1 MPFITDRLHDTAPAA
16 QAVQTPPA
24 QSQSHATKSQPLRS
38 RFAFDP
44 DEIKTLLLHHIAGQR
59 KVIESLYQQLKVIK
73 ADLVDNDRP
82 LYVALYIGDTGVGK
96 TEIVRLL
103 AKAIHGDCNQFC
115 RIDMNT
121 LSQSHYSAAITGAPP
136 GYVGSKEGNSL
147 FDADKIAGT
156 ASRPGI
162 VLFDEIEKASPDVAR
177 SLMNILDTGH
187 LRLASGNHQLD
198 FCNSL
203 IFMTSN
209 IGSRTWASAQRRAG
223 KMGFLRRFI
232 FQSPFQ
238 PNRDTV
244 IHDALHAHFDPE
256 FLNRI
261 DRIALFEPLSTE
273 HLDILI
279 ALETA
284 AANQR
289 LRRKS
294 VAIEL
299 DDSAVAFIRQYG
311 FDPLFGARSIKRR
324 YRELV
329 IIPLAEAMITNPPYP
344 EAASTYHAT
353 ENGERLTFTLLPI
366 NDATSTDTHQPLEPK
381 STF

>member
-1 MPFITDRLHDTAPAA
+1 MPFITDRLNHQAQPTRAPLA
-16 QAVQTPPA
+16 
-24 QSQSHATKSQPLRS
+24 QSHAAKSQPLRS

-73 ADLVDNDRP
+73 ADLVDGDRP
-82 LYVALYIGDTGVGK
+82 LYVALFIGDTGVGK

-103 AKAIHGDCNQFC
+103 AQAIHGDNNQFC

-136 GYVGSKEGNSL
+136 GYVGSKEGTSL
-147 FDADKIAGT
+147 FDHEKIAGT

-162 VLFDEIEKASPDVAR
+162 VLFDEIEKASTDVAR

-209 IGSRTWASAQRRAG
+209 IGSRSWASTQRRAG

-232 FQSPFQ
+232 FHSPFQ
-238 PNRDTV
+238 PNRDNV

-261 DRIALFEPLSTE
+261 DRIALFEPLSIE
-273 HLDILI
+273 HLDTLI
-279 ALETA
+279 ALETDL
-284 AANQR
+284 ANAR
-289 LRRKS
+289 LRRKN
-294 VAIEL
+294 VLIEL
-299 DDSAVAFIRQYG
+299 DQTATAFIRQHG

-329 IIPLAEAMITNPPYP
+329 IIPLAEVMITHPPYP
-344 EAASTYHAT
+344 SSAT
-353 ENGERLTFTLLPI
+353 VYLGKANGERLSFELTPI
-366 NDATSTDTHQPLEPK
+366 TEAT
-381 STF
+381 